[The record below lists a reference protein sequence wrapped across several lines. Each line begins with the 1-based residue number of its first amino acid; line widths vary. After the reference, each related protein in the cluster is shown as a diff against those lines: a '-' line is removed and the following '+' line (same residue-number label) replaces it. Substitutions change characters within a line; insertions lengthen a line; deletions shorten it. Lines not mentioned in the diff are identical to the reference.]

1 MKVVDTVVADGIVV
15 ADSVDVAVAD
25 DKGSS
30 DEVVE
35 TSFRDYGKL
44 GSLKINKGCN

>member
-1 MKVVDTVVADGIVV
+1 MKVVDTVVADGIVI
-15 ADSVDVAVAD
+15 ADSADVAD

-44 GSLKINKGCN
+44 GSLKINKGYD